1 MNPGTPSAT
10 AQLVATSIASSDLEP
25 ALAPLLAPGMGS
37 ASAALIQAGT
47 RGFRMLAPLVRRGW
61 ARALASAIEALTLPG
76 IRAHYI
82 VRKRWL
88 EDVARQRI
96 AGGVAQVVVIGA
108 GFDTLAVR
116 LHREFPAVRFL
127 ELDHPATQAAKRRGL
142 EVLRPGTN
150 LELVPCDLAQQ
161 DEFARALAGT
171 SFQQGLPTLFIAEG
185 LLMYLRFEEMSAL
198 FQNVARNSAP
208 GSAFAFSFMERR
220 DDGHIGFRGVGAWVN
235 LWLRLKKEPFQSALR
250 PSELEGF
257 LARHGFQRAVVAD
270 AAALRAAYLAPSGLA
285 QGALAE
291 GELLCMAE
299 LGPKPVKFP

>member
-25 ALAPLLAPGMGS
+25 ELAPLLAPGMGS
-37 ASAALIQAGT
+37 TSAALIQAGT
-47 RGFRMLAPLVRRGW
+47 RGFRMLASLVRRGW

-142 EVLRPGTN
+142 EALQPGTN
-150 LELVPCDLAQQ
+150 LELAPCDLTRP
-161 DEFARALAGT
+161 DELARAMART
-171 SFQQGLPTLFIAEG
+171 SFQPALPTLYIAEG
-185 LLMYLRFEEMSAL
+185 LLMYLRSEEMSAL
-198 FQNVARNSAP
+198 FRTVARVSVP
-208 GSAFAFSFMERR
+208 GSALAFTFMERR

-235 LWLRLKKEPFQSALR
+235 VWLRLKKEPFQSALR
-250 PSELEGF
+250 LSELEGF
-257 LARHGFQRAVVAD
+257 LAGHGFQRAALAD
-270 AAALRAAYLAPSGLA
+270 AAALRAAYLVPSGLA
-285 QGALAE
+285 QGPLAE
-291 GELLCMAE
+291 GELLCLAE
-299 LGPKPVKFP
+299 LGAKPVKLS

>member
-10 AQLVATSIASSDLEP
+10 AQLVATSIATSDLEP
-25 ALAPLLAPGMGS
+25 ELAPLLAPGMGA
-37 ASAALIQAGT
+37 ASAALIPAGT
-47 RGFRMLAPLVRRGW
+47 RGSRMLDALVRRGW
-61 ARALASAIEALTLPG
+61 ARALASTIETLTLPG

-142 EVLRPGTN
+142 EGLRPGTN
-150 LELVPCDLAQQ
+150 LELAPCDLTQPG
-161 DEFARALAGT
+161 ELARALEHT
-171 SFQQGLPTLFIAEG
+171 SFQPAAPALFIAEG
-185 LLMYLRFEEMSAL
+185 LLMYLRSEEMSAL
-198 FQNVARNSAP
+198 FQTVARLSAP

-220 DDGHIGFRGVGAWVN
+220 DDGHIGFRGVGHWVN
-235 LWLRLKKEPFQSALR
+235 MWLRLKKEPFQSALR
-250 PSELEGF
+250 LSELEGF
-257 LARHGFQRAVVAD
+257 LAGHGFQRAALAD

-291 GELLCMAE
+291 GELLCLAE
-299 LGPKPVKFP
+299 LVSGGWH

>member
-25 ALAPLLAPGMGS
+25 ELAPLLAPGMGS

-47 RGFRMLAPLVRRGW
+47 RGFRMLASLVRRGW
-61 ARALASAIEALTLPG
+61 ARALASAVEALTLPG

-108 GFDTLAVR
+108 GFDTLALR

-127 ELDHPATQAAKRRGL
+127 ELDHPATQDAKRRGL
-142 EVLRPGTN
+142 EALRPGPN
-150 LELVPCDLAQQ
+150 LELAPCDLTEPK
-161 DEFARALAGT
+161 EFARALAGT
-171 SFQQGLPTLFIAEG
+171 SFQPGLPALFIAEG
-185 LLMYLRFEEMSAL
+185 LLMYLSSEEMSAL
-198 FQNVARNSAP
+198 FQTVARNSAL

-250 PSELEGF
+250 LSELEGF
-257 LARHGFQRAVVAD
+257 LAGHGFLRAALAD

-285 QGALAE
+285 QGPLAE
-291 GELLCMAE
+291 GELLCLAE
-299 LGPKPVKFP
+299 LGSKPVKLP